1 MSVIAE
7 ICQDIYNSRTWSR
20 DLVTATRGKR
30 GRVLASKVQRG
41 EGARIALIRA
51 NLRYAS
57 SDPDET
63 SDSDLLQEEEEDFV

>member
-7 ICQDIYNSRTWSR
+7 ICQDIYNSR